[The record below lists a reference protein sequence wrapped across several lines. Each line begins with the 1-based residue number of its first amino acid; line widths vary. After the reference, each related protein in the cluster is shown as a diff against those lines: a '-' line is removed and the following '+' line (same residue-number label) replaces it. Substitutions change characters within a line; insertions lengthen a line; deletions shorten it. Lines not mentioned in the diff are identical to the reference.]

1 MVMGRFL
8 GLSQAM
14 ILVEALSIAHIGAI
28 TSCVGVVRSQIV
40 GVGVV

>member
-1 MVMGRFL
+1 MVTGRLL
-8 GLSQAM
+8 GLSQATT
-14 ILVEALSIAHIGAI
+14 LVEAVSTAHIGVT